1 MSNNHYTSII
11 ATHQARIRCLL
22 SKLFN
27 KKFQRFKNGAVIS
40 LEIKP
45 NGDQKPSVECNLL
58 YEGELASNENK
69 QDVIYYVNG
78 DSGQQENYTGEKF
91 ETITSNTY
99 NLQFENTNNDTYT
112 FFLIRHGQ
120 GEHNILKGNQKKYQQ
135 VFGKKDSE
143 LTGEGRE
150 QAERAGRSIGNS
162 SPFMLLSANYFF
174 CSDLS
179 RTIQT
184 MAYFLLSLCK
194 TVNNNGN
201 RQMDSLLPPNLVED
215 SLDNGIL
222 KSKNIIVLPC
232 SHELTYKK
240 DGNCDG
246 NQYMNPNEN
255 LPSSSTLSNLIQ
267 DYEGFDIIWETY
279 AKFYNNS
286 SRSASLNLNKS
297 KCRNTNFIQEAIDYI
312 NLNKTPPGVMISK
325 SVSNLTPV
333 GGKKSKK
340 KKTYKKKTYKKK
352 TYKKKNKKKNL
363 KQKKKTFKR
372 RKRKTRKNNH
382 KRGGEKIGNEGQGAL
397 ISIGRRQKNKITKR
411 EAAQQQAIDYER
423 NNQNALN
430 ERNKENQ
437 LREQKKNSLEQKYR
451 DEVESANRGYLTNLA
466 IKSIQGKREWSDW
479 NPIRMAPNPPPELYK

>member
-1 MSNNHYTSII
+1 MSINHYTSII
-11 ATHQARIRCLL
+11 ATHQGRIRCLL

-27 KKFQRFKNGAVIS
+27 KKFERFKNGAVIC
-40 LEIKP
+40 LEISP
-45 NGDQKPSVECNLL
+45 NGNQKPSVECYLL
-58 YEGELASNENK
+58 YEGELASNEDK
-69 QDVIYYVNG
+69 QDVIYYING

-99 NLQFENTNNDTYT
+99 NLQFENTNNDKYT

-120 GEHNILKGNQKKYQQ
+120 GEHNILKGNQKRYEQL
-135 VFGKKDSE
+135 FGKKDSE
-143 LTGEGRE
+143 LTVEGRK
-150 QAERAGRSIGNS
+150 QAERAGKSIGKT
-162 SPFMLLSANYFF
+162 SPFMLLSANYLF

-194 TVNNNGN
+194 TINNNGIVG
-201 RQMDSLLPPNLVED
+201 RSLLPPQPPKNLVED
-215 SLDNGIL
+215 SLNKGIL

-246 NQYMNPNEN
+246 NQSMNPNEN
-255 LPSSSTLSNLIQ
+255 LPASSNLSNLLEN
-267 DYEGFDIIWETY
+267 YEGFNIIWESY
-279 AKFYNNS
+279 ARFYNNS
-286 SRSASLNLNKS
+286 SRSAYLNLNKS
-297 KCRNTNFIQEAIDYI
+297 KCRNTNFIQQAIDYI
-312 NLNKTPPGVMISK
+312 NLNKPVVISN
-325 SVSNLTPV
+325 SSTSLTST
-333 GGKKSKK
+333 GGKKSK
-340 KKTYKKKTYKKK
+340 KKKTYKKK

-382 KRGGEKIGNEGQGAL
+382 KRGGEKIDRGEKGAL
-397 ISIGRRQKNKITKR
+397 VTIGSTGKNKMTNR

-423 NNQNALN
+423 NNQNALY
-430 ERNKENQ
+430 ERKQENQ
-437 LREQKKNSLEQKYR
+437 LREEKKNSLEQKNR
-451 DEVESANRGYLTNLA
+451 DEVERANRGYLTNLA

-479 NPIRMAPNPPPELYK
+479 NPFKMSPNPPPELYK

>member
-1 MSNNHYTSII
+1 MSINHYTSII

-27 KKFQRFKNGAVIS
+27 KKFQRFKNGAIIS
-40 LEIKP
+40 LEISP
-45 NGDQKPSVECNLL
+45 NGNQKPSVECYLL
-58 YEGELASNENK
+58 YEGDLASNEDK
-69 QDVIYYVNG
+69 QDVIYYVNE
-78 DSGQQENYTGEKF
+78 DSHTGPKENYTGEKF
-91 ETITSNTY
+91 NKITSNTY
-99 NLQFENTNNDTYT
+99 NLQFENTNNDKYT

-120 GEHNILKGNQKKYQQ
+120 GEHNILKGNQKRYEQL
-135 VFGKKDSE
+135 FGKKDSE
-143 LTGEGRE
+143 LTVDGRD
-150 QAERAGRSIGNS
+150 QAERAGNAIGLS
-162 SPFMLLSANYFF
+162 SPYLLLSANYLF
-174 CSDLS
+174 CSDLR

-194 TVNNNGN
+194 TINNDKGIVG
-201 RQMDSLLPPNLVED
+201 RSLLPQHDSSEFLVED
-215 SLDNGIL
+215 SLDKGIL

-246 NQYMNPNEN
+246 NQSMNPNEN
-255 LPSSSTLSNLIQ
+255 LPISSNLSNLIQ
-267 DYEGFDIIWETY
+267 NYEGFNIIWDSY

-286 SRSASLNLNKS
+286 SRSASLNLYKS

-312 NLNKTPPGVMISK
+312 NLNKPVVISN
-325 SVSNLTPV
+325 SSTSLTST
-333 GGKKSKK
+333 GGKKSK
-340 KKTYKKKTYKKK
+340 KKKTYKKK

-363 KQKKKTFKR
+363 KQKKKTFKK

-382 KRGGEKIGNEGQGAL
+382 KRGGLKIIEGKGAL
-397 ISIGRRQKNKITKR
+397 VTIGRTRKNKITKR

-437 LREQKKNSLEQKYR
+437 LRDEKKNSLEQKYR

>member
-1 MSNNHYTSII
+1 MSINHYTSII
-11 ATHQARIRCLL
+11 ATHQGRIRCLL

-27 KKFQRFKNGAVIS
+27 KKFERFKNGAVIC
-40 LEIKP
+40 LEISP
-45 NGDQKPSVECNLL
+45 NSNQNPSVECYLL

-78 DSGQQENYTGEKF
+78 DSGQQENYTGKKF

-99 NLQFENTNNDTYT
+99 NLQFENTNNDKYT

-120 GEHNILKGNQKKYQQ
+120 GEHNILKGNQKRYEQL
-135 VFGKKDSE
+135 FGKKDSE
-143 LTGEGRE
+143 LTVEGRK
-150 QAERAGRSIGNS
+150 QAERAGKSIGIS
-162 SPFMLLSANYFF
+162 SPFLLLSANYLF

-194 TVNNNGN
+194 TINNNGIVG
-201 RQMDSLLPPNLVED
+201 RSLLPPQPPKNLVED
-215 SLDNGIL
+215 SLDKGIL

-246 NQYMNPNEN
+246 NQSMNPNEN
-255 LPSSSTLSNLIQ
+255 LPSSSTLSNLLQ
-267 DYEGFDIIWETY
+267 NYEGFDIIWETY
-279 AKFYNNS
+279 ARFYNNS

-297 KCRNTNFIQEAIDYI
+297 KCRNTNFIQQAIDYI
-312 NLNKTPPGVMISK
+312 NLNKPVVISN
-325 SVSNLTPV
+325 STTSLTST

-372 RKRKTRKNNH
+372 RKRKTRKNND
-382 KRGGEKIGNEGQGAL
+382 KRGGGKMIEGQGAL

-423 NNQNALN
+423 NNQNALI